1 VFANNSGQ
9 ALLPDYLLEF
19 CAHGR
24 HHRFVKRLKIGVLGS
39 GKGSNFEAIA
49 DACARGEIAG
59 EVVLVISDVE
69 NAGILAK
76 AKARGIPTKFLTSAK
91 FKTKLEPEVEREY
104 VAALQAAGADTIA
117 LAGFMRI
124 LKEDFLKAFAGRII
138 NIHPSLLP
146 AFPGLA
152 GWKQAWEYG
161 AKVSGCTVHFVDA
174 GMDTGPIILQEAVPV
189 LDNDTPETLHA
200 RIQKKEH
207 ALYVRALQL
216 LAEEKL
222 EVRGRRVLIKG

>member
-1 VFANNSGQ
+1 M
-9 ALLPDYLLEF
+9 
-19 CAHGR
+19 
-24 HHRFVKRLKIGVLGS
+24 LGS

-59 EVVLVISDVE
+59 EVALVISDVE

-76 AKARGIPTKFLTSAK
+76 AKARGIPAEFITSAK
-91 FKTKLEPEVEREY
+91 FKSKLEPEIERQY
-104 VAALQAAGADTIA
+104 VAAFKAAGADTIA

-124 LKEDFLKAFAGRII
+124 LKEDFLKAFSGRIL

-152 GWKQAWEYG
+152 GWKQAWDYG
-161 AKVSGCTVHFVDA
+161 VKVAGCTVHFVDA

-189 LDNDTPETLHA
+189 LNDDTPETLHA
-200 RIQKKEH
+200 RIQQKEH

-216 LAEEKL
+216 LAEERL